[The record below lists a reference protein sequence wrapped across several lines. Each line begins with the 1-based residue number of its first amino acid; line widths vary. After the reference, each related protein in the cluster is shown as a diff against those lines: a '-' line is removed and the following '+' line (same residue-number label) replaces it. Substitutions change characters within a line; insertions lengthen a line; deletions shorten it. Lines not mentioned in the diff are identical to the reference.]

1 MKTWHVLSVVIAV
14 AALIVGWGAV
24 HASKSASKAPPRV
37 DMRWV
42 PSAQEV
48 RARAAAAH
56 YVPSESR
63 PMHRRVVPKTLK
75 LPEPKRLLP
84 SAPADQSSDDDLC
97 LDVPPSLD
105 ECAHRYTAESMN
117 SCIEYRVSLDDYQA
131 TYC

>member
-1 MKTWHVLSVVIAV
+1 MKTWHVLTGVTVV
-14 AALIVGWGAV
+14 AALILGWGAI
-24 HASKSASKAPPRV
+24 HASKPATKAAPRL

-48 RARAAAAH
+48 RARAAAAD

-63 PMHRRVVPKTLK
+63 PTHRRVVPKTLK
-75 LPEPKRLLP
+75 LPAPKRYLP
-84 SAPADQSSDDDLC
+84 STPADEFADDDLC

-105 ECAHRYTAESMN
+105 ECAGRYTAESMN